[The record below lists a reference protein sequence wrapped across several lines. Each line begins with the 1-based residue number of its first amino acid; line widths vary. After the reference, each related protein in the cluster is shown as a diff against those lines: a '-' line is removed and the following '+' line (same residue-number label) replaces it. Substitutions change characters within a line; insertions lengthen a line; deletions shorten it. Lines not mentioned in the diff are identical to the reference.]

1 MKNKLQF
8 IPVCVA
14 ALALCAPA
22 LVTAAPKASPTPSTA
37 TSPAA
42 ATKGSPPATKTTTA
56 RAIPFKGVIA
66 SVDQTAKTFTIA
78 GKEKSRVFTVT
89 DKSVITKAG
98 AAATMKD
105 LMANEE
111 IRGSYWKGAD
121 GTLEVKTA
129 KIGAMTDAEKAAG
142 SKGSKK
148 KAKEEASS
156 GTSPAVSP
164 AASPSVSPKP

>member
-1 MKNKLQF
+1 MKNKLQL
-8 IPVCVA
+8 IPACIA

-22 LVTAAPKASPTPSTA
+22 AWAAAPKASPSPGAA

-42 ATKGSPPATKTTTA
+42 STKAAPPAAKSTTA

-66 SVDQTAKTFTIA
+66 TVDQSAKTFTIA
-78 GKEKSRVFTVT
+78 GKEKSRVFTIT
-89 DKSVITKAG
+89 DKTVITKGG
-98 AAATMKD
+98 AAATAKD

-111 IRGSYWKGAD
+111 VRGSYWKAD
-121 GTLEVKTA
+121 GGTLEAKTV
-129 KIGAMTDAEKAAG
+129 KIGAMTEAEKAAG

-156 GTSPAVSP
+156 EASP